1 MKKLSVFA
9 LSLAFLFSAPLPA
22 QTYDREKLWEKEIA
36 FFVEMDRRQT
46 PPENAVLFV
55 GSSSIRLWENLRE
68 SFPNKRIINR
78 GFGGSRIEDVN
89 HYFDR
94 LVAQFQPKSIVLYA
108 GENDVATGVAPETVR
123 DQYRKFSA
131 LVHRRLPKTKIFYLC
146 LKPSPRRWEHAQS
159 FRQTNDLIRAEI
171 HHDRQAQFVDAWTD
185 MLGTD
190 GTPRQDIFAADRLH
204 LNEKGYAIWTTLL
217 KKMLP

>member
-1 MKKLSVFA
+1 MKKMSVSL
-9 LSLAFLFSAPLPA
+9 LSLAFLFSALLPA

-36 FFVEMDRRQT
+36 FFVEMDQRQT

-55 GSSSIRLWENLRE
+55 GSSSIRVWKNLRE

-78 GFGGSRIEDVN
+78 GFGGSRLEDVN

-94 LVAQFQPKSIVLYA
+94 LVARFQPKSIVLYA

-131 LVHRRLPKTKIFYLC
+131 LVRQRWPKTKIFYLS

-171 HHDRQAQFVDAWTD
+171 RKDRQAQFVDVWTA
-185 MLGTD
+185 MLGAD
-190 GTPRQDIFAADRLH
+190 GTPMQDIFAADRLH
-204 LNEKGYAIWTTLL
+204 LNEKGYAIWTALL
-217 KKMLP
+217 LKMLP